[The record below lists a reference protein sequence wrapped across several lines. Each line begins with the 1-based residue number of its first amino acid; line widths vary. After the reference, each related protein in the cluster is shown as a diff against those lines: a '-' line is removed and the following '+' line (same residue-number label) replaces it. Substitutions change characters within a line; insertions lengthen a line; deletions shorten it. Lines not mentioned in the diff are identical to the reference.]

1 MSMASKIF
9 RRFALATAVALL
21 LPFAATAGESNPYDL
36 LDAGTISIG
45 TMADSK
51 PNTFVQADGTYTGF
65 DIDLFMNIAERM
77 GYPKDKVAITT
88 QDFSALM
95 PSVTNRRFDVA
106 IAAIGTTEQRKKNV
120 DFSDGYLLFYL
131 SVLSPDASIKEA
143 ADLKG
148 KRVGAVQGTLADLY
162 ATKNFTGADIVRF
175 PDNNTAIAALNNGTI
190 DAHFQDHD
198 PAVEYS
204 KRYPNLQIR
213 LDVPQLDT
221 PAGFVVRKGNDHLR
235 EGINKALHAAIDD
248 GTYKALFTKWFPDA
262 PLPERFQPK
271 K

>member
-1 MSMASKIF
+1 MASHF
-9 RRFALATAVALL
+9 LTRVALATAVALS
-21 LPFAATAGESNPYDL
+21 LPFAAIADDSNPYNL
-36 LDAGTISIG
+36 LTPGTISVG

-51 PNTFVQADGTYTGF
+51 PNTFVEADGTYTGF
-65 DIDLFMNIAERM
+65 DIELFRNIAERM
-77 GYPKDKVAITT
+77 GYTDDKVAIVA

-95 PSVTNRRFDVA
+95 PSVTNQRFDVA
-106 IAAIGTTEQRKKNV
+106 IAAIGTTEERKKNV

-131 SVLSPDASIKEA
+131 SVLSADASIKEV

-148 KRVGAVQGTLADLY
+148 KRVGAVQGALSDIY
-162 ATKNFTGADIVRF
+162 STKNFTDALIVRF

-213 LDVPQLDT
+213 IDVPMLDT
-221 PAGFVVRKGNDHLR
+221 PAGFVVRKGNAPLR
-235 EGINKALHAAIDD
+235 EGINKGLQAAIDD
-248 GTYKALFTKWFPDA
+248 GTYAKIFAKWFPDA
-262 PLPERFQPK
+262 PLPERFESK
-271 K
+271 N

>member
-1 MSMASKIF
+1 MASEIF
-9 RRFALATAVALL
+9 RRVAFATVVALL
-21 LPFAATAGESNPYDL
+21 LPFAAAAGDANSYDL
-36 LDAGTISIG
+36 LSAGTISVG

-65 DIDLFMNIAERM
+65 DIDLFLKIAERM
-77 GYPKDKVAITT
+77 GYPKDKVTITS

-95 PSVTNRRFDVA
+95 PSVANRRFDVA
-106 IAAIGTTEQRKKNV
+106 IAAIGTTEARKKNV

-131 SVLSPDASIKEA
+131 SVLSADPSITDV

-162 ATKNFTGADIVRF
+162 ATKNFGGADIVRF

-190 DAHFQDHD
+190 DAHFMDHD

-204 KRYPNLQIR
+204 KRYPNLTIKV
-213 LDVPQLDT
+213 DVPQLDT
-221 PAGFVVRKGNDHLR
+221 PAGFVVRKGNGRLQ
-235 EGINKALHAAIDD
+235 EGINRALHAAIDD
-248 GTYKALFTKWFPDA
+248 GTYMALFTKWFPDA